1 MIYTSDYVG
10 KWYWL
15 KYDDKIL
22 LVENM
27 SSELERA
34 TNAQKL
40 IQGDSGTHVIS
51 NNGKTWTTT
60 MSAPALLEVVTP
72 KQTINSPKV
81 TRVAAPFSS
90 YYMDAFDLLI
100 NDFNLLRRFLFNGG
114 ASLSPKHLLSSASI
128 TIENDVRMQLTYN
141 SSYDQKF
148 QEIRYIN
155 ADPPVNLDFL
165 ARAAKNY
172 DCRFNVTANDAALT
186 YKILSGSI
194 NITVS
199 HSKMFLANLESEY
212 PIYSP
217 QGYQISGS
225 FKIPAN
231 NWDDLLN
238 VFENNDVTLSNFSIV
253 IGTRYLRL
261 GQASLQSSI
270 KFNNE
275 AFRTAEINF
284 VGYARI

>member
-51 NNGKTWTTT
+51 NNGKTWNTT

-72 KQTINSPKV
+72 KQTINSQKV

-100 NDFNLLRRFLFNGG
+100 NDFGLLRRFLFNGV
-114 ASLSPKHLLSSASI
+114 ASLSPKHLLTSASI
-128 TIENDVRMQLTYN
+128 NIENDVKIQLSYN
-141 SSYDQKF
+141 SSYTQKF

-155 ADPPVNLDFL
+155 ADPPVSLDFL

-199 HSKMFLANLESEY
+199 HSKMFLVNLESEY
-212 PIYSP
+212 PVYSP

-231 NWDDLLN
+231 NWNDLLN

-261 GQASLQSSI
+261 GQASMQSSI

>member
-51 NNGKTWTTT
+51 NNGKTWNTT

-72 KQTINSPKV
+72 KQTINSQKV

-100 NDFNLLRRFLFNGG
+100 NDFGLLRRFLFNGG
-114 ASLSPKHLLSSASI
+114 ASLSPKHLLTSASI
-128 TIENDVRMQLTYN
+128 NIENDVKIQLSYN
-141 SSYDQKF
+141 SSYTQKF

-155 ADPPVNLDFL
+155 ADPPVSLDFL

-199 HSKMFLANLESEY
+199 HSKMFLVNLESEY
-212 PIYSP
+212 PVYSP

-231 NWDDLLN
+231 NWNDLLD

-261 GQASLQSSI
+261 GQASMQSSI

>member
-34 TNAQKL
+34 TSAQKL
-40 IQGDSGTHVIS
+40 IQGDSGPHVIS
-51 NNGKTWTTT
+51 FNGKTWNT
-60 MSAPALLEVVTP
+60 SLSSLALIEVTTP
-72 KQTINSPKV
+72 KQTINSSKV
-81 TRVAAPFSS
+81 VKVAAPFSS

-100 NDFNLLRRFLFNGG
+100 NDFDQVRRFLFNGG
-114 ASLSPKHLLSSASI
+114 ASLLPKHLLTSASI
-128 TIENDVRMQLTYN
+128 TIENDVRLQLSYN

-155 ADPPVNLDFL
+155 ADPPATLDFL

-172 DCRFNVTANDAALT
+172 DCRFNVTANDAALS

-199 HSKMFLANLESEY
+199 HTKSFLINLESEY

-231 NWDDLLN
+231 NWDELLS
-238 VFENNDVTLSNFSIV
+238 VFENNDVTLSNFSLLV
-253 IGTRYLRL
+253 GSRYLRL
-261 GQASLQSSI
+261 GQASVQSSI

-275 AFRTAEINF
+275 SFRTAEINF

>member
-51 NNGKTWTTT
+51 NNGKTWNTT

-72 KQTINSPKV
+72 KQTINSQKV

-100 NDFNLLRRFLFNGG
+100 NDFGLLRRFLFNGG
-114 ASLSPKHLLSSASI
+114 ASLSPKHLLTSASI
-128 TIENDVRMQLTYN
+128 NIENDVRIQLSYN
-141 SSYDQKF
+141 SSYTQKF

-155 ADPPVNLDFL
+155 ADPPVSLDFL

-199 HSKMFLANLESEY
+199 HSKMFLVNLESEY
-212 PIYSP
+212 PVYSP

-231 NWDDLLN
+231 NWNDLLN

-261 GQASLQSSI
+261 GQASMQSSI

>member
-51 NNGKTWTTT
+51 NNGKTWNTT

-72 KQTINSPKV
+72 KQTINSQKV

-100 NDFNLLRRFLFNGG
+100 NDFGLLRRFLFNGG
-114 ASLSPKHLLSSASI
+114 ASLSPKHLLTSASI
-128 TIENDVRMQLTYN
+128 NIENDVKIQLSYN
-141 SSYDQKF
+141 SSYTQKF

-155 ADPPVNLDFL
+155 ADPPVSLDFL

-199 HSKMFLANLESEY
+199 HSKMFLINLESEY
-212 PIYSP
+212 PVYSP

-231 NWDDLLN
+231 NWDDLLD

-261 GQASLQSSI
+261 GQASMQSSI

>member
-72 KQTINSPKV
+72 KQTINSPRV

-155 ADPPVNLDFL
+155 ADPPVSLDFL

-231 NWDDLLN
+231 NWDNLLN

-261 GQASLQSSI
+261 GQASMQSSI